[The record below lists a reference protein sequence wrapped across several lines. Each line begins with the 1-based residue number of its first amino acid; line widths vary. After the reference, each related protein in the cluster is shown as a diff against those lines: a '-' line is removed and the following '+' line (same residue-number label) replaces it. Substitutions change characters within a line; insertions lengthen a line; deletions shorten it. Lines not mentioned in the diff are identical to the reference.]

1 MFFRPDWREAHH
13 DLRLANGV
21 DSHAADLRKSAISQR
36 IDPLIAMLGIL
47 PRRQAI
53 SVNFAGH
60 ILKRRD
66 LATGIEARIKP
77 LLGHPAVFQRPI
89 SGLVQGDNICP
100 AQTEVGPERGA
111 FGIPLPFDDNPYNPP
126 PRPLWID
133 NKVQSTTIAMPTSA
147 EILDKLLGQV
157 SGNGHKTYH
166 TSYHSMG

>member
-1 MFFRPDWREAHH
+1 
-13 DLRLANGV
+13 
-21 DSHAADLRKSAISQR
+21 
-36 IDPLIAMLGIL
+36 
-47 PRRQAI
+47 
-53 SVNFAGH
+53 
-60 ILKRRD
+60 
-66 LATGIEARIKP
+66 